1 MAIMVNIEVVM
12 KKFPFSSVLLGAIVW
27 VMIPAALTS
36 PVAYGAEHD
45 HAQHQSQASKTY
57 TCPMHPEVISDK
69 EGSCPICNM
78 FLVVKE
84 DQDESSV
91 DDTQHPMA
99 NMKSVSQT
107 NKGQADKVIEQPK
120 PALLPKANNK
130 DNAKVKYVCPMHSH
144 VVSDA
149 PSTCPICGMNLEKVT
164 VADATQKIGSGEPGG
179 MQPSMANMN
188 SVSQTNKSQA
198 DKVFEQPKPALL
210 PTANNKDSTN
220 VKYVCPMHSH
230 VVSDAPGT
238 CPICGMNL
246 EKVTVTDASKEIVVG
261 VSGGMQQ
268 ALGMRS
274 QVVERTSLS
283 SQVNTIGTVQYN
295 ENAIGHVHTRA
306 TGWIETLKVYNVGQ
320 EIKKGQL
327 LYELYSP
334 ELVNAQDD
342 YSQAQDYLKQDNER
356 GSSLLLKARKRLALL
371 GLDSTVINRLEKTG
385 ETIFKVP
392 FYAQQDGFIS
402 KLTIRP
408 GMYIQPGDTLFEIVN
423 LDSVW
428 VIADVFENEQ
438 SWLQKG
444 RKVTVSAAALGLFDI
459 DSTIDYIY
467 PELDPVTRA
476 MQVRIKLNNLNDK
489 LRPGSLVDVT
499 LFGLP
504 KDNVLTVPTEALIL
518 TGRENRIVVQ
528 RSDTSFA
535 SVPVKIGMIADGKA
549 EILDGLNEHDKVVIS
564 GQFLLDSEASIQGSL
579 QRLTSNDSTQDSTQD
594 STTTDAHQH

>member
-1 MAIMVNIEVVM
+1 M
-12 KKFPFSSVLLGAIVW
+12 KKFPLSSVLLGAFVG
-27 VMIPAALTS
+27 VMIPAAFTS

-69 EGSCPICNM
+69 EGTCPICNM

-84 DQDESSV
+84 EEEESTVDGTQD
-91 DDTQHPMA
+91 PMA
-99 NMKSVSQT
+99 NMQSAT
-107 NKGQADKVIEQPK
+107 P
-120 PALLPKANNK
+120 
-130 DNAKVKYVCPMHSH
+130 VK
-144 VVSDA
+144 
-149 PSTCPICGMNLEKVT
+149 
-164 VADATQKIGSGEPGG
+164 Q
-179 MQPSMANMN
+179 
-188 SVSQTNKSQA
+188 SQA
-198 DKVFEQPKPALL
+198 DKVFSQPKPTLV
-210 PTANNKDSTN
+210 PTANQSDSTN
-220 VKYVCPMHSH
+220 VKYVCPMHPH

-246 EKVTVTDASKEIVVG
+246 EKVTVTDASQEIVVG

-274 QVVERTSLS
+274 HVVEKTSLS
-283 SQVNTIGTVQYN
+283 RQVNTIGTVQYN

-306 TGWIETLKVYNVGQ
+306 TGWIETLTVHNVGQ
-320 EIKKGQL
+320 QIKKGQL

-342 YSQAQDYLKQDNER
+342 YSQAQDYLLQDKKR
-356 GSSLLLKARKRLALL
+356 GSSLLLKARKRLELL
-371 GLDSTVINRLEKTG
+371 GVDTSIIDRLEKTG

-392 FYAQQDGFIS
+392 FYAPQDGFIS
-402 KLTIRP
+402 KLTVRD

-438 SWLQKG
+438 SWLQQG
-444 RKVTVSAAALGLFDI
+444 RKVSVSAAAQGLFDI

-476 MQVRIKLNNLNDK
+476 MRVRIKLNNHNDK

-504 KDNVLTVPTEALIL
+504 KNNVLTVPTEALIL
-518 TGRENRIVVQ
+518 TGRENRVVVQ

-535 SVPVKIGMIADGKA
+535 SVPVKIGMMADGRA
-549 EILDGLNEHDKVVIS
+549 EILEGLNEHDKVVIS

-579 QRLTSNDSTQDSTQD
+579 QRLSNAPTTKE

>member
-1 MAIMVNIEVVM
+1 M
-12 KKFPFSSVLLGAIVW
+12 KKFSFSSVLLGAIVW
-27 VMIPAALTS
+27 VMIPAILTS

-69 EGSCPICNM
+69 EGTCPICNM

-84 DQDESSV
+84 PQQESSV
-91 DDTQHPMA
+91 DETQHPMA
-99 NMKSVSQT
+99 NMHSVSQT
-107 NKGQADKVIEQPK
+107 NKSQADKVFEQPK
-120 PALLPKANNK
+120 SALLPTANNK
-130 DNAKVKYVCPMHSH
+130 DSAKVKYVCPMHSH

-149 PSTCPICGMNLEKVT
+149 PSTCPICGMNLEKVKVT
-164 VADATQKIGSGEPGG
+164 DATQKIGTGEPDG
-179 MQPSMANMN
+179 MPSSMANMN
-188 SVSQTNKSQA
+188 SVSQANKSQA
-198 DKVFEQPKPALL
+198 DKVFEQPKSALL
-210 PTANNKDSTN
+210 PTANNKDSAK

-230 VVSDAPGT
+230 VVSDAPGS

-246 EKVTVTDASKEIVVG
+246 EKVTVADASQEIVVG

-283 SQVNTIGTVQYN
+283 RQVETIGTVQYN
-295 ENAIGHVHTRA
+295 EKAIGHVHTRA
-306 TGWIETLKVYNVGQ
+306 TGWIETLTVNDVGQ

-342 YSQAQDYLKQDNER
+342 YSQARDYLKQDKNR
-356 GSSLLLKARKRLALL
+356 GSSLLAKARKRLALL
-371 GLDSTVINRLEKTG
+371 GLDNRVINRLEKTG

-438 SWLQKG
+438 SWLQQG
-444 RKVTVSAAALGLFDI
+444 RNVTVSAPAQGLFDI

-476 MQVRIKLNNLNDK
+476 MRVRIKLANLNAK
-489 LRPGSLVDVT
+489 LRPGSLVGVT
-499 LFGLP
+499 LFGHP

-518 TGRENRIVVQ
+518 TGRENRVVVQ

-535 SVPVKIGMIADGKA
+535 SVPVKIGMLAGGKA
-549 EILDGLNEHDKVVIS
+549 EIVFGLNELDKVVVS

-579 QRLTSNDSTQDSTQD
+579 QRLSNASTTQD
-594 STTTDAHQH
+594 STTTNAHQH

>member
-12 KKFPFSSVLLGAIVW
+12 KKFPFSSVLLGSIVW

-45 HAQHQSQASKTY
+45 HAQHQSQASQTY

-84 DQDESSV
+84 EQEESSV
-91 DDTQHPMA
+91 DDTQHP
-99 NMKSVSQT
+99 
-107 NKGQADKVIEQPK
+107 
-120 PALLPKANNK
+120 
-130 DNAKVKYVCPMHSH
+130 
-144 VVSDA
+144 
-149 PSTCPICGMNLEKVT
+149 
-164 VADATQKIGSGEPGG
+164 
-179 MQPSMANMN
+179 MANMN

-198 DKVFEQPKPALL
+198 DKVFEQPKSALL

-220 VKYVCPMHSH
+220 VKYVCPMHPH

-274 QVVERTSLS
+274 HVVERTSLS

-306 TGWIETLKVYNVGQ
+306 TGWIETLKVNDVGQ

-371 GLDSTVINRLEKTG
+371 GVDSTVINRLEKTG

-579 QRLTSNDSTQDSTQD
+579 QRLSNDPVN
-594 STTTDAHQH
+594 STTPATDAHQH